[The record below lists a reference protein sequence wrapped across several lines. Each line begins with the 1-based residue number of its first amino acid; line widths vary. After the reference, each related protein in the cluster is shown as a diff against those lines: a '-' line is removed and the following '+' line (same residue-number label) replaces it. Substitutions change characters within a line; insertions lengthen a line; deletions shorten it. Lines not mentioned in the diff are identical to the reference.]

1 MGGSCCCCVIIG
13 DRLLPYGARL
23 VIPSFNPSMVLPPFV
38 GDSPGVPAMMSPY
51 KNTISAFVKRF
62 ATSAQRVLLLKG
74 LLSYRAALRAA
85 GILDGFQWI
94 DGSFVEDVEKLRN
107 RAPADIDLVTFAS
120 RPAAVDGPG
129 LADWIAQHGALFDP
143 EQTKVNFHCDA
154 YFVDLRKSGQLIVD
168 ETRYWFGMF
177 SHQRETSLWKGMIQ
191 LPMYCEDDEAVIF
204 LENLQVD
211 VAGGNHA

>member
-74 LLSYRAALRAA
+74 LLSYSRAACCRHFGRLSVDRWELR
-85 GILDGFQWI
+85 
-94 DGSFVEDVEKLRN
+94 
-107 RAPADIDLVTFAS
+107 
-120 RPAAVDGPG
+120 
-129 LADWIAQHGALFDP
+129 
-143 EQTKVNFHCDA
+143 
-154 YFVDLRKSGQLIVD
+154 
-168 ETRYWFGMF
+168 
-177 SHQRETSLWKGMIQ
+177 
-191 LPMYCEDDEAVIF
+191 
-204 LENLQVD
+204 
-211 VAGGNHA
+211 